1 MSCFFTCFTY
11 FDLRHTGSFSVTDP
25 FLTTFYCVE
34 KRNRVLCKNRGEGFE
49 KSYVPLGGIHKLRHT
64 LREAEGVDEV

>member
-1 MSCFFTCFTY
+1 MFCFFTC

-49 KSYVPLGGIHKLRHT
+49 KSYVCLHGGGGGSKVTKIMLTKLMN
-64 LREAEGVDEV
+64 GP